1 MFQNLPLLSLQLF
14 LHLLNNL
21 SIMKRLNLLIG
32 SVLLVLNVI
41 IGLLLTSYAT
51 FNMILTSGIIVIS
64 IALIEILKHIKL
76 KDVFR
81 ISLSAL
87 FALFLII
94 NFILGILSPER
105 FQDNGYIIAIL
116 IIIAF
121 ELLVLMTTS
130 FVSNKVK

>member
-1 MFQNLPLLSLQLF
+1 
-14 LHLLNNL
+14 
-21 SIMKRLNLLIG
+21 MKRLNLFIG
-32 SVLLVLNVI
+32 LLLLVLNVV
-41 IGLLLTSYAT
+41 IGLMMTSYTT
-51 FNMILTSGIIVIS
+51 FNMILTSGVIVIS

-76 KDVFR
+76 KDAFR

-87 FALFLII
+87 FVLFLII
-94 NFILGILSPER
+94 NYILGILSPER

-121 ELLVLMTTS
+121 EMIVLMTTS

>member
-76 KDVFR
+76 KDAFR

>member
-1 MFQNLPLLSLQLF
+1 MFQNLPLLFLQLF

-21 SIMKRLNLLIG
+21 SIMKRLNLFIG
-32 SVLLVLNVI
+32 LLLLVLNVV
-41 IGLLLTSYAT
+41 IGLMMTSYTT
-51 FNMILTSGIIVIS
+51 FNMILTSGVIVIS

-76 KDVFR
+76 KDAFR

-87 FALFLII
+87 FVLFLII
-94 NFILGILSPER
+94 NYILGILSPER

-121 ELLVLMTTS
+121 EMIVLMTTS